1 MIFVETAVVSSLR
14 SGNTDDEEPV
24 CQPGNTDDGKPVRHS
39 GNTDDEKPVRQLG
52 NTDDGKPVRQSG
64 NTDDEEPV
72 RQSGNTDNDKTRPTF
87 CTNSSDFCK
96 GARKINLAVLF
107 PQTNGKKMQ

>member
-14 SGNTDDEEPV
+14 SGNTDDEEP
-24 CQPGNTDDGKPVRHS
+24 GKPVRHS

>member
-1 MIFVETAVVSSLR
+1 MVSSLR
-14 SGNTDDEEPV
+14 SGNTDDEKPA
-24 CQPGNTDDGKPVRHS
+24 CQSGNTDDGKPVRHS
-39 GNTDDEKPVRQLG
+39 GNTDDVKPVRQL
-52 NTDDGKPVRQSG
+52 G

-96 GARKINLAVLF
+96 GARKINLTVLF
-107 PQTNGKKMQ
+107 PQTNGRECNEET